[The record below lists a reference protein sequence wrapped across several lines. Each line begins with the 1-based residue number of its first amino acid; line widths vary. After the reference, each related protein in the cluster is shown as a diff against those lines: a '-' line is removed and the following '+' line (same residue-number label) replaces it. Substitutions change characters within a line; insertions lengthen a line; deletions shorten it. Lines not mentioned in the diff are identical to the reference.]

1 MIRFLKRRMSVVKAV
16 QEIARFNNG
25 YESAVNEVIRNATYV
40 MIPEYR
46 ACKTEKQV
54 NNCYY
59 NYLRKLTLLY
69 V

>member
-1 MIRFLKRRMSVVKAV
+1 MSVVKAA

-54 NNCYY
+54 INCYY
-59 NYLRKLTLLY
+59 NYKRKPYYFY

>member
-1 MIRFLKRRMSVVKAV
+1 MIRFLKRRMSVVKAA

-25 YESAVNEVIRNATYV
+25 YESAVNDIIRNATYV

-59 NYLRKLTLLY
+59 NYLRKRKHSY

>member
-1 MIRFLKRRMSVVKAV
+1 MSIVKAA

-25 YESAVNEVIRNATYV
+25 YESAVNEIIRNATYV

-46 ACKTEKQV
+46 PCKTEKQV
-54 NNCYY
+54 INCYN
-59 NYLRKLTLLY
+59 NYLRKLKLFY